1 MSRAAR
7 LRLLIGAFLLALAL
21 VLASCGGG
29 GGGGGQKEE
38 KGGGGQASSNLNA
51 AGSTFVAPF
60 FNKVF
65 QQYASDTGT
74 QVNYQS
80 IGSGGGVTQF
90 IDKTIDFGAS
100 DAFLTDDEMQRA
112 GGDPMN
118 IAVIG
123 GAVVPAFNL
132 EGVQDL
138 NLRGEVLA
146 DIFLGKITKWND
158 PAIVQDNPGA
168 NLPDTDIA
176 VVHRS
181 DGSGT
186 TDIWSNYLSV
196 VSLDWKSQVGAGKE
210 LSWPTGIGAK
220 GNEGVA
226 GQITQTPN
234 SLGYVE
240 LAYAQQNNMSMASVR
255 NASGQFVK
263 PSLESSKAA
272 IESANIPNDLRIAI
286 SATNPAGNN
295 VYPITG
301 FTWALARHQQ
311 DDSAKCQAVAQA
323 LWYVTHD
330 GQQQAPDLSYV
341 QLSDDVVGRDEEMIK
356 SMQANGEQCY
366 QG

>member
-1 MSRAAR
+1 M
-7 LRLLIGAFLLALAL
+7 GLAL
-21 VLASCGGG
+21 VTFSLAFSTACGGG
-29 GGGGGQKEE
+29 GSQGGGQGNPTQ
-38 KGGGGQASSNLNA
+38 GGSSNLTA

-100 DAFLTDDEMQRA
+100 DAFLTDDETQRA

-132 EGVQDL
+132 EGVTKL

-158 PAIVQDNPGA
+158 PAIAQDNPDA
-168 NLPDTDIA
+168 NLPNSDIA

-186 TDIWSNYLSV
+186 TDIWSNYLSA
-196 VSLDWKSQVGAGKE
+196 VSPDWKSQVGAGKE

-234 SLGYVE
+234 SIGYVE
-240 LAYAQQNNMSMASVR
+240 LAYAQQNNMPMASVQ
-255 NASGQFVK
+255 NASGEFVQ
-263 PSLESSKAA
+263 PSLESSRAT
-272 IESANIPNDLRIAI
+272 IESANIPNDLKIAI
-286 SATNPAGNN
+286 SSTNPTGSN

-301 FTWALARHQQ
+301 FTWALARQQ
-311 DDSAKCQAVAQA
+311 NDDSAKCQAVANA
-323 LWYVTHD
+323 LWYVTHE

-341 QLSDDVVGRDEEMIK
+341 QLSQDVVSHDEEMIK
-356 SMQANGEQCY
+356 SMQANGQQCY

>member
-1 MSRAAR
+1 
-7 LRLLIGAFLLALAL
+7 LRRPASWRILLSALTL
-21 VLASCGGG
+21 VSFSLVFSVACGGG
-29 GGGGGQKEE
+29 GTQGPGQE
-38 KGGGGQASSNLNA
+38 KASSNLTA

-100 DAFLTDDEMQRA
+100 DAYLTDDEMQRA
-112 GGDPMN
+112 GGNPMN
-118 IAVIG
+118 IAVAG

-132 EGVQDL
+132 KGGTNL
-138 NLRGEVLA
+138 NLRGQVLA
-146 DIFLGKITKWND
+146 DIFLGRITKWND
-158 PAIVQDNPGA
+158 PAIAQDNPNA
-168 NLPDTDIA
+168 NLPNSDIA

-186 TDIWSNYLSV
+186 TDIWSNYLSAI
-196 VSLDWKSQVGAGKE
+196 SPDWKRQVGAGKE

-226 GQITQTPN
+226 GQVTQTPN
-234 SLGYVE
+234 SLGYIE
-240 LAYAQQNNMSMASVR
+240 LAYALQNNISMAFVQ
-255 NASGQFVK
+255 NASGQFVQ
-263 PSLESSKAA
+263 PSLESSRAA
-272 IESANIPNDLRIAI
+272 IESTSIPNDLRIAI
-286 SATNPAGNN
+286 SATNPTGSD

-301 FTWALARHQQ
+301 LVWALARQQ
-311 DDSAKCQAVAQA
+311 EDDPAKCQAVAQA

-341 QLSDDVVGRDEEMIK
+341 QLPSGVVSRIEEMIK

>member
-1 MSRAAR
+1 
-7 LRLLIGAFLLALAL
+7 LLSSLTLGTFLLVFAVA
-21 VLASCGGG
+21 CGGSG
-29 GGGGGQKEE
+29 GEQGGQE
-38 KGGGGQASSNLNA
+38 KAAPNLTA

-100 DAFLTDDEMQRA
+100 DAFLTDDETQLA
-112 GGDPMN
+112 GGNPMN

-132 EGVQDL
+132 EGVTKL

-158 PAIVQDNPGA
+158 PAIAQDNPDA
-168 NLPDTDIA
+168 NLPASDIA

-186 TDIWSNYLSV
+186 TDIWSNYLSA
-196 VSLDWKSQVGAGKE
+196 VSPDWKSQVGAGKE

-226 GQITQTPN
+226 GQVTQTPN
-234 SLGYVE
+234 SIGYIE
-240 LAYAQQNNMSMASVR
+240 LAYAQQNNMSVTSVQ
-255 NASGQFVK
+255 NASGQFVQ
-263 PSLESSKAA
+263 PSLESSRAA
-272 IESANIPNDLRIAI
+272 IESASIPNDLRIAI
-286 SATNPAGNN
+286 SATNPTGDN

-301 FTWALARHQQ
+301 FTWALARQQQ
-311 DDSAKCQAVAQA
+311 DDPAKCRAVAQA

-330 GQQQAPDLSYV
+330 GQKQAPDLSYV
-341 QLSDDVVGRDEEMIK
+341 QLSNDVVSRDEEMIK
-356 SMQANGEQCY
+356 GMQANGEQCY